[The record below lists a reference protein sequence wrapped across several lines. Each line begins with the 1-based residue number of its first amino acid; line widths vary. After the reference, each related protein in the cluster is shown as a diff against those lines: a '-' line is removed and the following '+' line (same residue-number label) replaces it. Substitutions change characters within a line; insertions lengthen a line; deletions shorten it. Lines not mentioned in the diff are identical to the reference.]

1 MHRHLDSSPIG
12 AEPAGEGHRFCFHAK
27 AEVKDAEWESLRLEP
42 ERFIDAAE
50 QVVIPLQIAARGKR
64 TGTPAAF
71 MITTLA
77 EVQGGMIV
85 RVRNYTSQ
93 AEALEAAGLR
103 K

>member
-1 MHRHLDSSPIG
+1 M
-12 AEPAGEGHRFCFHAK
+12 
-27 AEVKDAEWESLRLEP
+27 DAERICRVGESRLEP

-50 QVVIPLQIAARGKR
+50 QVVIPMQITARGKR
-64 TGTPAAF
+64 KAPRPLL

-103 K
+103 E